1 MKRSVNGW
9 ICKVCGGKFPTRAE
23 LFKHKSDAG
32 HKEGRKLHQ
41 VCKFCGQVMENIRKH
56 NQVCE
61 KRPRGPKRWTD
72 SDKKRISENRKAYLK
87 ANPDKHPWKFKSKF
101 KSIPCETLKAR
112 LRLDNFTFQEEFTDY
127 HWSHSYSL
135 DIAFSEKRLGIE
147 VNGNQ
152 HYLRSGQ
159 LKPYYENRRQY
170 LISEGWTIIELHYA
184 NCYKEE
190 KIKEIEKYIREFN

>member
-1 MKRSVNGW
+1 
-9 ICKVCGGKFPTRAE
+9 
-23 LFKHKSDAG
+23 
-32 HKEGRKLHQ
+32 
-41 VCKFCGQVMENIRKH
+41 MENIRKH
-56 NQVCE
+56 NRICE

-72 SDKKRISENRKAYLK
+72 SDKKRISEKRKAYLK

-101 KSIPCETLKAR
+101 KSIPCETLKVR
-112 LRLDNFTFQEEFTDY
+112 LRCDNFTFQEEFTDSN
-127 HWSHSYSL
+127 WLHSYSI
-135 DIAFSEKRLGIE
+135 DIAFSEKKLGIE

-190 KIKEIEKYIREFN
+190 KIKELEKYIREFN